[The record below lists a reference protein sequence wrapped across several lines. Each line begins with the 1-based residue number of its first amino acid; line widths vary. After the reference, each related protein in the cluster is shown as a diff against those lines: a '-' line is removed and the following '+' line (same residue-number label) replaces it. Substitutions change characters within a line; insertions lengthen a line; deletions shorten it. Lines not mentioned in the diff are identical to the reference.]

1 MRRKVAS
8 SRNRLSLSFS
18 LWSYLRKGLTTL
30 VPYIYACVCMY
41 RIYIILFIYIYI
53 SIYNRLY
60 ISSLYQVNNY
70 DRPNDLESHIYS
82 LCLCLSVSHALTH
95 SFVPCFATF
104 PFSPLLSSLLARS
117 SGEASKVYKPT
128 NDSLP
133 RPLILRPR
141 STVVPR
147 KSKSNKR
154 NRKEL
159 RAILVLLPP
168 FFFVLGSLITR
179 RATRGRYPLR

>member
-1 MRRKVAS
+1 M
-8 SRNRLSLSFS
+8 
-18 LWSYLRKGLTTL
+18 L
-30 VPYIYACVCMY
+30 VPSYMHVYACTVY
-41 RIYIILFIYIYI
+41 ISFFIYIYIYI

-82 LCLCLSVSHALTH
+82 LCLRLSVSHALTH
-95 SFVPCFATF
+95 SFFPCFATF

-117 SGEASKVYKPT
+117 SGEAYKVCKPT

-133 RPLILRPR
+133 RPLFLRPR

-147 KSKSNKR
+147 KKA
-154 NRKEL
+154 NRTSEIE
-159 RAILVLLPP
+159 RSYARSSCFFPP
-168 FFFVLGSLITR
+168 VFLCSAL
-179 RATRGRYPLR
+179 